1 MELRLIKKFADVFSK
16 KDKITGLRTLNIS
29 NDEVSK
35 QKSQMIMN
43 EIIKEAKSKGIRVLQ
58 FRDVDFERAKKSL
71 QELMGEENM
80 NLIWISNVLSDALNF
95 VSASC

>member
-1 MELRLIKKFADVFSK
+1 
-16 KDKITGLRTLNIS
+16 
-29 NDEVSK
+29 
-35 QKSQMIMN
+35 MN
-43 EIIKEAKSKGIRVLQ
+43 VIIKEAKSKGIRVLQ

-80 NLIWISNVLSDALNF
+80 NLIWISNVLSDASNF

>member
-80 NLIWISNVLSDALNF
+80 NLIWISNVLSDASNF
-95 VSASC
+95 VRASC

>member
-43 EIIKEAKSKGIRVLQ
+43 VIIKEAKSKGIRVLQ
-58 FRDVDFERAKKSL
+58 FRDVDFERAKKIITRVDGGR
-71 QELMGEENM
+71 EHEF
-80 NLIWISNVLSDALNF
+80 NLDFQRSK
-95 VSASC
+95 

>member
-1 MELRLIKKFADVFSK
+1 M
-16 KDKITGLRTLNIS
+16 
-29 NDEVSK
+29 ND
-35 QKSQMIMN
+35 
-43 EIIKEAKSKGIRVLQ
+43 IINEAKSKGIRVLQ

>member
-43 EIIKEAKSKGIRVLQ
+43 VIIKEAKSKGIRVLQ

>member
-1 MELRLIKKFADVFSK
+1 
-16 KDKITGLRTLNIS
+16 
-29 NDEVSK
+29 
-35 QKSQMIMN
+35 MIMN
-43 EIIKEAKSKGIRVLQ
+43 VIIKEAKSKGIRVLQ

-80 NLIWISNVLSDALNF
+80 NLIWISNVLSDASNF